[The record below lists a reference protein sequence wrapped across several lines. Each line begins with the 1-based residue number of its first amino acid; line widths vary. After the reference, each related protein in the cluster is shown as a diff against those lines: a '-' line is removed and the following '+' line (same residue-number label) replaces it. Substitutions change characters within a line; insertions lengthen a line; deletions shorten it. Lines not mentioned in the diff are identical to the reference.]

1 MWYFVIILII
11 IIVVCIFFVILLGK
25 KSGGTE
31 KDAELID
38 EYIINDSTKI
48 IDIYNNL
55 GEYKNLYTAE
65 KNIIMQNFRDLYSKI
80 KSTFLNINN
89 LNDIKNLDDINRNDT
104 FSKIFYFMG
113 FVKNK
118 AIGSTYYIGLI
129 VPVLESNIKKLLTK
143 IYFETTLK
151 YFKKIHYLRFND
163 EIDGH
168 EHIKTIYIENI
179 CNNIIELNF
188 LDIDYSL
195 FNNNI
200 PIFEYNKN
208 NINEFINKLKSL
220 NIEQQYKRWLN
231 LIINYLNTSK
241 QCIYFDINIENNT
254 LDNILKSAK
263 YLQTKLGRD
272 VPYNHKTFFELY
284 KKSLVIINF
293 TDININD
300 TVRIFYDSP
309 DLLNNF
315 NNFYDNICENFTIGN
330 GVNGISNIVNY
341 INNCYD
347 NYKDKDNNINLT
359 YLDKFKIIKS
369 RKNTIYKYYNQNN
382 EIKPKYISNADPDG
396 VGINLDDANVEGSI
410 GKFIEKIKV
419 KHNGVPV
426 QTNNNYW
433 MIFTLLLEGLAEYD
447 NTSPIE
453 VYPRIK
459 EQKYCKV
466 DYTATEP
473 TKKTTP
479 DTKDFMNIQ
488 GIIQGEKKN
497 IAITHK
503 RFCKQFGFIYDK
515 NEYEKD
521 ELNDKIKLGPD
532 VIYYNNGI
540 WMASITNDGV
550 IKLSQ

>member
-1 MWYFVIILII
+1 
-11 IIVVCIFFVILLGK
+11 LLGK
-25 KSGGTE
+25 KTGGTE

-179 CNNIIELNF
+179 CNNIIKLNF

>member
-11 IIVVCIFFVILLGK
+11 IIIVCIFFVILLGK

-31 KDAELID
+31 EDAELID

-65 KNIIMQNFRDLYSKI
+65 KNIIMQNFRDLYNKI

-118 AIGSTYYIGLI
+118 AIGATYYIGLI

-163 EIDGH
+163 EINGH

-231 LIINYLNTSK
+231 LIISYLNTSK

-254 LDNILKSAK
+254 LDNILKSAE
-263 YLQTKLGRD
+263 YLQTKLGRA
-272 VPYNHKTFFELY
+272 VAYNRKTFFELY

-293 TDININD
+293 NDININD

-330 GVNGISNIVNY
+330 DVHGISNIVNY

-396 VGINLDDANVEGSI
+396 VGIDLDDVNVEGSI

-419 KHNGVPV
+419 KQNGITV

-447 NTSPIE
+447 DTSPIE
-453 VYPRIK
+453 VYPRTK

-515 NEYEKD
+515 EYEQQ
-521 ELNDKIKLGPD
+521 ELKNLIKLGPS
-532 VIYYNNGI
+532 VTYYNNGI
-540 WMASITNDGV
+540 WMAHITNDGV